1 MIAMNS
7 GNLVP
12 QNKRTKKEQREIA
25 RKGGIKSGEARRKKK
40 LMKDQISL
48 LLSLPFPDVRDKT
61 GKKIRTMFKQLGI
74 DDENIDNQIKE
85 LKVEKKEKSNADNIL
100 KKYKHIK
107 ELNKTILDEF
117 IDKVYIGEY
126 DKETKTRDIEI
137 EWNFE
142 F

>member
-1 MIAMNS
+1 MS
-7 GNLVP
+7 
-12 QNKRTKKEQREIA
+12 KDYFKEIENMMSRI
-25 RKGGIKSGEARRKKK
+25 
-40 LMKDQISL
+40 
-48 LLSLPFPDVRDKT
+48 
-61 GKKIRTMFKQLGI
+61 
-74 DDENIDNQIKE
+74 ENIDNQIKD

-117 IDKVYIGEY
+117 IEKVYIGEY
-126 DKETKTRDIEI
+126 DKVTKTRDIEI

>member
-1 MIAMNS
+1 MNS

-25 RKGGIKSGEARRKKK
+25 RKGGIRSGEVRRKKK

-74 DDENIDNQIKE
+74 DDENIDNQMAMIIAIWQRA
-85 LKVEKKEKSNADNIL
+85 LKGDYQAFNSLRDTVGEKPKDEVSVENPNATKIL
-100 KKYKHIK
+100 SSISKQLGGKN
-107 ELNKTILDEF
+107 E
-117 IDKVYIGEY
+117 
-126 DKETKTRDIEI
+126 
-137 EWNFE
+137 
-142 F
+142 